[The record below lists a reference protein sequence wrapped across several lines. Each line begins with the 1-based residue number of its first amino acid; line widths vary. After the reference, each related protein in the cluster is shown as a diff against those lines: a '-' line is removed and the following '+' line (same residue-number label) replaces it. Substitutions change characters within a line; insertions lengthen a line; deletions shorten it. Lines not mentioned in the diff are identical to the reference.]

1 MDSNLEPMH
10 GSVKMRANRKV
21 VESRC
26 GICAGEFALG
36 DEVYSCPA
44 CGGYHHALCLESGA
58 RCPQA
63 AAAAVE
69 TMLNPDAP
77 APPTPWE
84 TAPPAEDY
92 SVPAPPPPAPA
103 PPPPPPPAPVPPP
116 AREVPQLSP
125 EALRRKQQ
133 IAETYKHW
141 GTEQLERA
149 YQQDR
154 NQYEALALE
163 VMAEELRTRR
173 LTESWMCSQCGVVNP
188 AGTTVCGC
196 GSDGGLEPPPPDSAA
211 SQTPLGPDERKCPTC
226 AEIIKREALK
236 CRFCGQVLSPG
247 VFGGASVLG
256 TSLEEEI
263 PQQVIDEI
271 EKAANQGMWFG
282 IASIFCCA
290 PITGPMGISNGNRA
304 IRLLEQYPAY
314 DGRTS
319 ARGKA
324 RAGQIIGWI
333 ALVLFVIGILARI
346 ANS

>member
-1 MDSNLEPMH
+1 MNSNLEPMH

-26 GICAGEFALG
+26 GICGGEFALG
-36 DEVYSCPA
+36 DEVYSCPV

-63 AAAAVE
+63 AAIAVE
-69 TMLNPDAP
+69 TMLTPDAP
-77 APPTPWE
+77 VPPAPWE
-84 TAPPAEDY
+84 TAPPVED
-92 SVPAPPPPAPA
+92 SPVPAPPPVPAPLRE
-103 PPPPPPPAPVPPP
+103 PPP
-116 AREVPQLSP
+116 ELEIPQLSP
-125 EALRRKQQ
+125 EALLRKQQ
-133 IAETYKHW
+133 IAETYKQW
-141 GTEQLERA
+141 STERLERA
-149 YQQDR
+149 NQQDR

-173 LTESWMCSQCGVVNP
+173 LTESWMCPQCGVVNP

-196 GSDGGLEPPPPDSAA
+196 GSDGGFEPPPPDSETL
-211 SQTPLGPDERKCPTC
+211 QTPLGPDERRCPTC

-236 CRFCGQVLSPG
+236 CRFCGQVLSAG
-247 VFGGASVLG
+247 VFGGTPVLG
-256 TSLEEEI
+256 AYLGEEI
-263 PQQVIDEI
+263 PQQIIAEI
-271 EKAANQGMWFG
+271 EKTANQGMWFG
-282 IASIFCCA
+282 ILSIFCCA
-290 PITGPMGISNGNRA
+290 PITGPMAIINSNKA

-314 DGRTS
+314 EGRSS

-333 ALVLFVIGILARI
+333 ALVLFVIGIVARF